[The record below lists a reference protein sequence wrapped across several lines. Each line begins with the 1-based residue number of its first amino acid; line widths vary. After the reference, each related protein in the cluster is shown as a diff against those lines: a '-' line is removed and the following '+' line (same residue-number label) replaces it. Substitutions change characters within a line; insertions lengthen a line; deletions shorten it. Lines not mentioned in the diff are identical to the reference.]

1 MEEEVKYKFY
11 SLAKYPNLEIL
22 MDSQLASAGANQAKI
37 LERYKKNKK
46 AIKRQLIALKIVY
59 GFIFVFIPFFSV
71 WGYLEIIGGYSST
84 SPIETL
90 LLTNSFVF
98 GIFLLMSVLYVL
110 LMGLFST
117 SSFMSG
123 NAFKWLQTLP
133 LSKKDLKKLGYVTLF
148 RNLDIA
154 LIALIL
160 GFPIIM
166 LIMTQNFWL
175 FLTCL
180 ATSTLNAVFAF
191 SILVILS
198 EKMAKIFSESSGG
211 SKKASVLR
219 IITMGGF
226 FILAFG
232 TSFLLSWSLNL
243 IEDFFI
249 IFPTNESAS
258 LLNRILSF
266 IPFPFGISYLIA
278 FLANPVLI
286 PSDLILTSMVGF
298 ALFIGLTFLLYKVA
312 IKQVKSVTAT
322 EVELDKKRKKK
333 IISKEEVTVEIKT
346 ISTEKSF
353 IRKDLISTTRDY
365 QSFIFLIMPIIYPII
380 LVLSMTPAFAE
391 EIISYESIIILW
403 SIVIGV
409 NQFIP
414 FMLVAGFLNM
424 EESGASIL
432 ASLPLLARKQAKAKI
447 YLMLTIQAIGLGLMG
462 VILMIMTQSLILLT
476 LFLLSIPVAW
486 IFLLFTFELK
496 VRFFGKMKYKY
507 VVEEVNKQR
516 KVLKWVILICS
527 ELLIYFTVI
536 IIEFTLLSLY
546 GIIGIII
553 GLVVIGIIG
562 LSSLLYVFTRM
573 FPKEKEMAT
582 YYTGGLLRR
591 NVFAGAI
598 IIILLHFI
606 FLNLVGFIE
615 WPLLPLL
622 YQIPSEYFAL
632 IEVILIFLTLTLLYF
647 IIIPFGMKLPDGK
660 TSMKQ
665 YTYSIGLTKT
675 KPTVRNILLGIS
687 SFILYAASGMIF
699 AELFGTYIFDIEVL
713 FGYNNLTGTYNWILL
728 YIMLYPAVWEEI
740 AFRGVILKLQL
751 KKYSKTT
758 SIIINGILFGLSH
771 FFGLLAGQDLAGTL
785 GQVFFASCLGIAI
798 SYVFVKTGSLLPCI
812 IIHYLVNS
820 FGQLFVYASFS
831 NAVNSYLFLVYGA
844 SLVPMIL
851 ILLLTKL
858 LVRTKKP

>member
-1 MEEEVKYKFY
+1 MEEEVNYKFY

-37 LERYKKNKK
+37 LEKYKKNKK
-46 AIKRQLIALKIVY
+46 AIKRQLIALKVVY

-71 WGYLEIIGGYSST
+71 WGYLEIVGEYSSS

-98 GIFLLMSVLYVL
+98 GIFFLMSVLYVL

-133 LSKKDLKKLGYVTLF
+133 LSKKDLKKLGYVTIF

-160 GFPIIM
+160 GFPTIL

-175 FLTCL
+175 FLICL
-180 ATSTLNAVFAF
+180 ASSTLNAIFAF

-198 EKMAKIFSESSGG
+198 EKMAKIFSESSGN

-226 FILAFG
+226 FLLAFG
-232 TSFLLSWSLNL
+232 TSFLLSWALNL
-243 IEDFFI
+243 IGDFFI

-266 IPFPFGISYLIA
+266 IPFPFGITYLIT
-278 FLANPVLI
+278 FMANPVLI
-286 PSDLILTSMVGF
+286 PPDLILTSIVGF

-333 IISKEEVTVEIKT
+333 YISKKEITVEIKT

-353 IRKDLISTTRDY
+353 VLKDLISTTRDY

-380 LVLSMTPAFAE
+380 LILSVTPAFAE

-462 VILMIMTQSLILLT
+462 VILMIMTNSLILLT
-476 LFLLSIPVAW
+476 LFLLTIPIAW
-486 IFLLFTFELK
+486 IFLIFTFELK

-516 KVLKWVILICS
+516 KVLKWISMICS
-527 ELLIYFTVI
+527 ELLIFFTVI

-546 GIIGIII
+546 GILGIII

-562 LSSLLYVFTRM
+562 LSSLLYIFTKM
-573 FPKEKEMAT
+573 FPKEEEMAT

-591 NVFAGAI
+591 NVIAGAI
-598 IIILLHFI
+598 IVILLYFI
-606 FLNLVGFIE
+606 FLNLAGFIE
-615 WPLLPLL
+615 LPILPFL
-622 YQIPSEYFAL
+622 YQIPLEYSAL
-632 IEVILIFLTLTLLYF
+632 IEVILIFLTLTLLF
-647 IIIPFGMKLPDGK
+647 FVIIPIGMKLPDGK
-660 TSMKQ
+660 TSLKQ
-665 YTYSIGLTKT
+665 YTYSIGLTKP
-675 KPTVRNILLGIS
+675 KPIVRNILLAIS
-687 SFILYAASGMIF
+687 CFILYAVSGMLF
-699 AELFGTYIFDIEVL
+699 AELFGTYIFNIEVL
-713 FGYNNLTGTYNWILL
+713 FGYPSWILL
-728 YIMLYPAVWEEI
+728 YVMLYPAIWEEI

-751 KKYSKTT
+751 KKYSKMA
-758 SIIINGILFGLSH
+758 SIITNGILFGLSH
-771 FFGLLAGQDLAGTL
+771 FIGLLSGQSLGGTL

-798 SYVFVKTGSLLPCI
+798 SYVFIKTGSLLPCI

-820 FGQLFVYASFS
+820 FGQLFVYALFS
-831 NAVNSYLFLVYGA
+831 NVVNSYLFLVYGA

-851 ILLLTKL
+851 ILLFTKL
-858 LVRTKKP
+858 IVRNRKP

>member
-1 MEEEVKYKFY
+1 MEEEINYKFY

-37 LERYKKNKK
+37 LEKYKKNKK
-46 AIKRQLIALKIVY
+46 AIKRQLIALKVVY
-59 GFIFVFIPFFSV
+59 GLIFVFIPFFSV
-71 WGYLEIIGGYSST
+71 WGYLEIVSSYSKS

-90 LLTNSFVF
+90 LFTNSFVF
-98 GIFLLMSVLYVL
+98 GIFFLMSVLYVL

-117 SSFMSG
+117 SSFMTG

-133 LSKKDLKKLGYVTLF
+133 LSKKNLKKLGYVTIF
-148 RNLDIA
+148 RNLDVA

-160 GFPIIM
+160 GFPIIL

-180 ATSTLNAVFAF
+180 ASSTLNTVFAF

-198 EKMAKIFSESSGG
+198 EKMAKVFSESSGS

-266 IPFPFGISYLIA
+266 IPFPFGITYLIS
-278 FLANPVLI
+278 FIANPVLI

-298 ALFIGLTFLLYKVA
+298 ALFMGLTFLLYKVA

-322 EVELDKKRKKK
+322 EVELTEKRKKK
-333 IISKEEVTVEIKT
+333 FVSKKEIIVEIKT
-346 ISTEKSF
+346 TSTVKSF

-365 QSFIFLIMPIIYPII
+365 QSFIFLIMPIIYPVI
-380 LVLSMTPAFAE
+380 LVLSTTPAFAE
-391 EIISYESIIILW
+391 EIASIDSIIILW
-403 SIVIGV
+403 SIIIGV

-432 ASLPLLARKQAKAKI
+432 SSLPLLARKRAKAKI

-462 VILMIMTQSLILLT
+462 IILMIMTKSVILLT
-476 LFLLSIPVAW
+476 LFLLTIPIAW

-516 KVLKWVILICS
+516 KVLKWVSLICS
-527 ELLIYFTVI
+527 ELLIFFTVI
-536 IIEFTLLSLY
+536 IIEFTLLSVY
-546 GIIGIII
+546 GILGIII

-562 LSSLLYVFTRM
+562 ISSLLYVFTRM
-573 FPKEKEMAT
+573 FPKEKEIST

-591 NVFAGAI
+591 NVIAGAI
-598 IIILLHFI
+598 IIMALYFI
-606 FLNLVGFIE
+606 FLNLAGIVE
-615 WPLLPLL
+615 LPLLPILL
-622 YQIPSEYFAL
+622 GLPIEYYAL
-632 IEVILIFLTLTLLYF
+632 IEL
-647 IIIPFGMKLPDGK
+647 IIISLILALLFFVITPFGLKLPNGK
-660 TSMKQ
+660 ESMKQ
-665 YTYSIGLTKT
+665 YSYSIGLTRT
-675 KPTVRNILLGIS
+675 KPLMRNILIGIL
-687 SFILYAASGMIF
+687 SFILF
-699 AELFGTYIFDIEVL
+699 ALSAVLFGAIFGEYTFNFDVL
-713 FGYNNLTGTYNWILL
+713 FGYPNWVLL
-728 YIMLYPAVWEEI
+728 YIMLIPGIWEEI
-740 AFRGVILKLQL
+740 AFRGVILNLQL
-751 KKYSKTT
+751 KKYSRVD
-758 SIIINGILFGLSH
+758 SAIILNGII
-771 FFGLLAGQDLAGTL
+771 FGLLHFQNILAGYDL
-785 GQVFFASCLGIAI
+785 FYVLSQVFYASCLGIALAYI
-798 SYVFVKTGSLLPCI
+798 YVKTESLLPCI
-812 IIHYLVNS
+812 MFHYLVDT
-820 FGQLFVYASFS
+820 FGLLFQNTQFPNFAAA
-831 NAVNSYLFLVYGA
+831 NAFVMYGL

-851 ILLLTKL
+851 ILLFTKL
-858 LVRTKKP
+858 IVRNRKP

>member
-46 AIKRQLIALKIVY
+46 AIKRQLIALKVVY

-71 WGYLEIIGGYSST
+71 WGYLEIVGGYSSS

-90 LLTNSFVF
+90 LFTNSFVF
-98 GIFLLMSVLYVL
+98 GIFFLMSVLYVL

-133 LSKKDLKKLGYVTLF
+133 LAKRDLKKLGYVTIF

-154 LIALIL
+154 LIALVL
-160 GFPIIM
+160 GFPTIL

-175 FLTCL
+175 FLTSL
-180 ATSTLNAVFAF
+180 ASSTLNAVFAF

-198 EKMAKIFSESSGG
+198 EKMAKIFSESSGS

-226 FILAFG
+226 FLLAFG

-258 LLNRILSF
+258 LLNRILSL
-266 IPFPFGISYLIA
+266 IPFPFGITYLIA
-278 FLANPVLI
+278 FIANPVII
-286 PSDLILTSMVGF
+286 PPDLILTSMVGF
-298 ALFIGLTFLLYKVA
+298 ALFMGLTFLLYRFA

-322 EVELDKKRKKK
+322 EVELIKKK
-333 IISKEEVTVEIKT
+333 KKKLISKKEVTVEIKT
-346 ISTEKSF
+346 VSTVKSF

-380 LVLSMTPAFAE
+380 IVLSMSPVIGE
-391 EIISYESIIILW
+391 EIASIDSIIILW
-403 SIVIGV
+403 SVVVGV

-432 ASLPLLARKQAKAKI
+432 SSLPLLARKQAKAKI

-462 VILMIMTQSLILLT
+462 FILMIITNSLILLT
-476 LFLLSIPVAW
+476 LFLLTIPIAW

-496 VRFFGKMKYKY
+496 ARFFGKMKYKY

-516 KVLKWVILICS
+516 KVLKWLSLICS
-527 ELLIYFTVI
+527 ELLIYFTI
-536 IIEFTLLSLY
+536 IIVEFTLLSLY
-546 GIIGIII
+546 GILGIII

-562 LSSLLYVFTRM
+562 LSSLVYIFTRM
-573 FPKEKEMAT
+573 FPKEKEIAT

-591 NVFAGAI
+591 NVIAGAVI
-598 IIILLHFI
+598 VVALYFI
-606 FLNLVGFIE
+606 FLNLVGIIE
-615 WPLLPLL
+615 LPFLPVL
-622 YQIPSEYFAL
+622 FGLPIEYWLL
-632 IEVILIFLTLTLLYF
+632 IEVILIFLVFILLF
-647 IIIPFGMKLPDGK
+647 FVVIPIGLKLPNGEE
-660 TSMKQ
+660 SMKQ
-665 YTYSIGLTKT
+665 YIYSIGFTRT
-675 KPTVRNILLGIS
+675 KPLARNILIGIA
-687 SFILYAASGMIF
+687 SFLLYALSTWFF
-699 AELFGTYIFDIEVL
+699 ANILGTYIFDPNVL
-713 FGYNNLTGTYNWILL
+713 FGYPSWVLL
-728 YIMLYPAVWEEI
+728 YYMLYAGIWEEI
-740 AFRGVILKLQL
+740 AYRGVILNLQL
-751 KKYSKTT
+751 RKYSKMT
-758 SIIINGILFGLSH
+758 SVITNGILFGIFHSLNILSG
-771 FFGLLAGQDLAGTL
+771 FDPLYVLN
-785 GQVFFASCLGIAI
+785 QVFFASCLGIALA
-798 SYVFVKTGSLLPCI
+798 YVYVKTESLLPCMM
-812 IIHYLVNS
+812 IHYLVNT
-820 FGQLFVYASFS
+820 FGQLFVNAMFPNDAIAS
-831 NAVNSYLFLVYGA
+831 AFLVYGA
-844 SLVPMIL
+844 GLVPMIL
-851 ILLLTKL
+851 ILLFTKL
-858 LVRTKKP
+858 IIRKKKP

>member
-46 AIKRQLIALKIVY
+46 SIKHQLIALKVVY

-71 WGYLEIIGGYSST
+71 RGYLEIVGGYASS

-98 GIFLLMSVLYVL
+98 GIFFLMSVLYVL

-117 SSFMSG
+117 SAFMSG

-133 LSKKDLKKLGYVTLF
+133 LSKKDLKKLGYVTIF

-154 LIALIL
+154 LIALIF
-160 GFPIIM
+160 GFPTIL

-175 FLTCL
+175 FLICL
-180 ATSTLNAVFAF
+180 ASSTLNAVFAF

-198 EKMAKIFSESSGG
+198 EKMAKIFSESSGN
-211 SKKASVLR
+211 SKKASILR
-219 IITMGGF
+219 IITMVGF

-232 TSFLLSWSLNL
+232 TSFLLSWALNL

-249 IFPTNESAS
+249 IFPTNESAR

-266 IPFPFGISYLIA
+266 IPFPFGIIYLIT
-278 FLANPVLI
+278 FMANPVLI
-286 PSDLILTSMVGF
+286 PPDLILTSIVGF
-298 ALFIGLTFLLYKVA
+298 ALFIGLTFLLYQVA

-322 EVELDKKRKKK
+322 EVEVIEKRKKK
-333 IISKEEVTVEIKT
+333 FISKKEVAVEIKT
-346 ISTEKSF
+346 ISSEKSF

-380 LVLSMTPAFAE
+380 LVLSMTPVITQ
-391 EIISYESIIILW
+391 EIISIESIIILW
-403 SIVIGV
+403 SIIIGV

-462 VILMIMTQSLILLT
+462 IILMIMTQSLILLI
-476 LFLLSIPVAW
+476 LFLLTIPIAW

-507 VVEEVNKQR
+507 VVEEVHKQR
-516 KVLKWVILICS
+516 KVLKWISLIGS
-527 ELLIYFTVI
+527 ELLIFFAVI
-536 IIEFTLLSLY
+536 IIEFTLLGLY

-562 LSSLLYVFTRM
+562 ISSLLYVFTRM
-573 FPKEKEMAT
+573 FPKEEKVAT

-591 NVFAGAI
+591 NVNAGATVI
-598 IIILLHFI
+598 MVLFYALPYAAIPIILVLSPILMHMTVWELHLI
-606 FLNLVGFIE
+606 NLIINFS
-615 WPLLPLL
+615 LLSVL
-622 YQIPSEYFAL
+622 FF
-632 IEVILIFLTLTLLYF
+632 VITPYGL
-647 IIIPFGMKLPDGK
+647 KLPHGK
-660 TSMKQ
+660 ATFKE
-665 YTYSIGLTKT
+665 YAYSIGFTRS
-675 KPTVRNILLGIS
+675 KPVARNILLGIF
-687 SFILYAASGMIF
+687 SFLLYALSTWGF
-699 AELFGTYIFDIEVL
+699 ANLLGTYIFDPNVL
-713 FGYNNLTGTYNWILL
+713 FGYPTIYNLGWALF
-728 YIMLYPAVWEEI
+728 YIMLQPGILEEV
-740 AFRGVILKLQL
+740 AFRGVILNLQL
-751 KKYSKTT
+751 KKYSKLT
-758 SIIINGILFGLSH
+758 SVIVNGVLFGLFH
-771 FFGLLAGQDLAGTL
+771 FVNLLSGFSLDYVIF
-785 GQVFFASCLGIAI
+785 QVFYASCFGIALA
-798 SYVFVKTGSLLPCI
+798 YVYVKTESLLPCI
-812 IIHYLVNS
+812 ILHYLFNS
-820 FGQLFVYASFS
+820 FGQLFTISLFS
-831 NAVNSYLFLVYGA
+831 NAVNYYLFLVYGVG
-844 SLVPMIL
+844 LVPMIL
-851 ILLLTKL
+851 ILLFTKL
-858 LVRTKKP
+858 IVRNRKP

>member
-1 MEEEVKYKFY
+1 MEEDIKYKFY

-22 MDSQLASAGANQAKI
+22 MDSQLASAGANQAKL

-46 AIKRQLIALKIVY
+46 AIKRQLIALKVVY

-71 WGYLEIIGGYSST
+71 WGYLVILGGYSSS

-98 GIFLLMSVLYVL
+98 GIFFLISILYVL

-117 SSFMSG
+117 SAFMSG
-123 NAFKWLQTLP
+123 NAFKWLHTLP
-133 LSKKDLKKLGYVTLF
+133 LSKKDLKKLGYVTIF

-160 GFPIIM
+160 GFPIGL

-175 FLTCL
+175 FLISL
-180 ATSTLNAVFAF
+180 ISSALNAVFAF

-198 EKMAKIFSESSGG
+198 EKMAKIFSESSGS
-211 SKKASVLR
+211 SKKANFLR
-219 IITMGGF
+219 ILTMGGF
-226 FILAFG
+226 FLVAFG

-258 LLNRILSF
+258 LLNRILSY
-266 IPFPFGISYLIA
+266 IPFPFGMTYLIA
-278 FLANPVLI
+278 FVANPGLI
-286 PSDLILTSMVGF
+286 PVDLILTSMVGF
-298 ALFIGLTFLLYKVA
+298 VLFIGLTFLLYKVA
-312 IKQVKSVTAT
+312 IQQVKSVTAT
-322 EVELDKKRKKK
+322 EIELTEKRKKK
-333 IISKEEVTVEIKT
+333 VIREKEVAVEIKT
-346 ISTEKSF
+346 ISTVKSF

-380 LVLSMTPAFAE
+380 LILSMTPVIAN
-391 EIISYESIIILW
+391 EIVTLDSIIILW
-403 SIVIGV
+403 SVVIGV

-432 ASLPLLARKQAKAKI
+432 ASLPLLARKQAKAKV

-462 VILMIMTQSLILLT
+462 FILMIMTQSLILLT
-476 LFLLSIPVAW
+476 LFLLTIPIAW

-516 KVLKWVILICS
+516 KVLKWLILIGS

-536 IIEFTLLSLY
+536 IIEFTLLGFY
-546 GIIGIII
+546 GILGIII

-562 LSSLLYVFTRM
+562 ISSLLYVFTRM

-591 NVFAGAI
+591 NVLAGAI
-598 IIILLHFI
+598 IVILLYII
-606 FLNLVGFIE
+606 FMNLVGFVE
-615 WPLLPLL
+615 WPLLPFL
-622 YQIPSEYFAL
+622 YQIPSEYSVL
-632 IEVILIFLTLTLLYF
+632 IEVILIFLTLSLLFFY
-647 IIIPFGMKLPDGK
+647 IIPFGMKLPDGK

-665 YTYSIGLTKT
+665 YSYSIGFTKT
-675 KPTVRNILLGIS
+675 KPIARNILLGIS
-687 SFILYAASGMIF
+687 SFILYAVSGMLF
-699 AELFGTYIFDIEVL
+699 AELFGTYIFNIEIL
-713 FGYNNLTGTYNWILL
+713 FGFPNWILL
-728 YIMLYPAVWEEI
+728 YYMLYPAIWEEI
-740 AFRGVILKLQL
+740 TFRGVVLKLQL
-751 KKYSKTT
+751 KKYSRMT
-758 SIIINGILFGLSH
+758 SITTNGILFGLSH
-771 FFGLLAGQDLAGTL
+771 FVGLLAGQSLEGTL
-785 GQVFFASCLGIAI
+785 SQVFFASCLGIAI

-812 IIHYLVNS
+812 IIHYLVNT
-820 FGQLFVYASFS
+820 FGLLFVNALFS
-831 NAVNSYLFLVYGA
+831 NAVNSYFYLIYGT
-844 SLVPMIL
+844 SLIPMIL
-851 ILLLTKL
+851 ILLLTKFI
-858 LVRTKKP
+858 VRNRSP

>member
-1 MEEEVKYKFY
+1 MEEDIKYKFY

-22 MDSQLASAGANQAKI
+22 MDSQLASAGANQAKL

-46 AIKRQLIALKIVY
+46 AIKRQLIALKVVY

-71 WGYLEIIGGYSST
+71 WGYLEIVRGYSS
-84 SPIETL
+84 SPFIEEFIETL

-98 GIFLLMSVLYVL
+98 GIFFLMSVLYVL

-117 SSFMSG
+117 SAFMSG
-123 NAFKWLQTLP
+123 NAFKWLHTLP
-133 LSKKDLKKLGYVTLF
+133 LSKKDLKKLGYVTIF

-160 GFPIIM
+160 GFPIGL

-175 FLTCL
+175 FLISL
-180 ATSTLNAVFAF
+180 ISSALNAVFAF

-198 EKMAKIFSESSGG
+198 EKMAKIFSESSGS
-211 SKKASVLR
+211 SKKANFLR
-219 IITMGGF
+219 ILTMGGF
-226 FILAFG
+226 FLVAFG

-258 LLNRILSF
+258 LLNRILSY
-266 IPFPFGISYLIA
+266 IPFPFGMTYLIA
-278 FLANPVLI
+278 FVANPGLI
-286 PSDLILTSMVGF
+286 PVDLILTSMVGF
-298 ALFIGLTFLLYKVA
+298 VLFIGLTFLLYKVA
-312 IKQVKSVTAT
+312 IQQVKSVTAT
-322 EVELDKKRKKK
+322 EIELTEKRKKK
-333 IISKEEVTVEIKT
+333 VIREKEVAVEIKT
-346 ISTEKSF
+346 ISTVKSF

-380 LVLSMTPAFAE
+380 LILSMTPVIAN
-391 EIISYESIIILW
+391 EIVTLDSIIILW
-403 SIVIGV
+403 SVVIGV

-432 ASLPLLARKQAKAKI
+432 ASLPLLARKQAKAKV

-462 VILMIMTQSLILLT
+462 FILMIMTQSLILLT
-476 LFLLSIPVAW
+476 LFLLTIPIAW

-516 KVLKWVILICS
+516 KVLKWLILIGS

-536 IIEFTLLSLY
+536 IIEFTLLGFY
-546 GIIGIII
+546 GILGIII

-562 LSSLLYVFTRM
+562 ISSLLYVFTRM

-591 NVFAGAI
+591 NVLAGAI
-598 IIILLHFI
+598 IVILLYII
-606 FLNLVGFIE
+606 FMNLVGFVE
-615 WPLLPLL
+615 WPLLPFL
-622 YQIPSEYFAL
+622 YQIPSEYSVL
-632 IEVILIFLTLTLLYF
+632 IEVILIFLTLSLLFFY
-647 IIIPFGMKLPDGK
+647 IIPFGMKLPDGK

-665 YTYSIGLTKT
+665 YSYSIGFTKT
-675 KPTVRNILLGIS
+675 KPIARNILLGIS
-687 SFILYAASGMIF
+687 SFILYAVSGMLF
-699 AELFGTYIFDIEVL
+699 AELFGTYIFNIEIL
-713 FGYNNLTGTYNWILL
+713 FGFPNWILL
-728 YIMLYPAVWEEI
+728 YYMLYPAIWEEI
-740 AFRGVILKLQL
+740 TFRGVVLKLQL
-751 KKYSKTT
+751 KKYSRMT
-758 SIIINGILFGLSH
+758 SITTNGILFGLSH
-771 FFGLLAGQDLAGTL
+771 FVGLLAGQSLEGTL
-785 GQVFFASCLGIAI
+785 SQVFFASCLGIAI

-812 IIHYLVNS
+812 IIHYLVNT
-820 FGQLFVYASFS
+820 FGLLFVNALFS
-831 NAVNSYLFLVYGA
+831 NAVNSYFYLIYGT
-844 SLVPMIL
+844 SLIPMIL
-851 ILLLTKL
+851 ILLLTKFI
-858 LVRTKKP
+858 VRNRSP

>member
-71 WGYLEIIGGYSST
+71 WGYLEIIRGYSSS

-98 GIFLLMSVLYVL
+98 GIFFLMSVLYVL

-133 LSKKDLKKLGYVTLF
+133 LSRKDLKKLGFVTLF

-160 GFPIIM
+160 GFPTIL

-180 ATSTLNAVFAF
+180 ALSTLNAVFAF

-249 IFPTNESAS
+249 IFPTNESAR

-266 IPFPFGISYLIA
+266 IPFPFGITYLIA
-278 FLANPVLI
+278 FIANPVLI
-286 PSDLILTSMVGF
+286 PSDLILTSMVGL

-312 IKQVKSVTAT
+312 IKQVRSVTAT
-322 EVELDKKRKKK
+322 EIELDEKRKKK
-333 IISKEEVTVEIKT
+333 FISKKEVIIEIKT
-346 ISTEKSF
+346 TSTEKSF

-365 QSFIFLIMPIIYPII
+365 QSFIFLIMPIIYPVI

-391 EIISYESIIILW
+391 EIASIESIIILW

-462 VILMIMTQSLILLT
+462 VILMIITKSLILLT
-476 LFLLSIPVAW
+476 LFLLTIPIAW
-486 IFLLFTFELK
+486 MFLLFAFELK

-516 KVLKWVILICS
+516 KVLKWVSLIGS

-562 LSSLLYVFTRM
+562 ISSLLYVFTRM
-573 FPKEKEMAT
+573 FPKEKDLAT

-591 NVFAGAI
+591 NVIAGAI
-598 IIILLHFI
+598 IIMVLYFI
-606 FLNLVGFIE
+606 FLNLAGIVELPILPILLGLPIE
-615 WPLLPLL
+615 
-622 YQIPSEYFAL
+622 YYAL
-632 IEVILIFLTLTLLYF
+632 IELILISLILALLF
-647 IIIPFGMKLPDGK
+647 FVITPFGLKLPNGK
-660 TSMKQ
+660 ESMKQ
-665 YTYSIGLTKT
+665 YSYSIGLTRT
-675 KPTVRNILLGIS
+675 KPLWRNILIGIS
-687 SFILYAASGMIF
+687 SFILYALSAV
-699 AELFGTYIFDIEVL
+699 LFGVIFGEYTFNIDVL
-713 FGYNNLTGTYNWILL
+713 FGYPNWVLL
-728 YIMLYPAVWEEI
+728 YFMLIPGIWEEI
-740 AFRGVILKLQL
+740 AFRGVILNLQL
-751 KKYSKTT
+751 KKYSKVD
-758 SIIINGILFGLSH
+758 SAIILNGII
-771 FFGLLAGQDLAGTL
+771 FGLLHFQNILAGYDL
-785 GQVFFASCLGIAI
+785 LFVLSQVFYASCLGIALAYI
-798 SYVFVKTGSLLPCI
+798 YVKTESLLPCMMF
-812 IIHYLVNS
+812 HYLVDT
-820 FGQLFVYASFS
+820 FGMLFRNTLFPNFAAA
-831 NAVNSYLFLVYGA
+831 NAFLIYGL

-851 ILLLTKL
+851 ILLFTRLI
-858 LVRTKKP
+858 VRNRKP